1 MFLVN
6 IRRRVARK
14 LLERIK
20 PLQRLGRQ
28 IVAATERALRPVP
41 DLVPIKIRADR
52 RDRAYPRD

>member
-6 IRRRVARK
+6 IRRRVAPK

-28 IVAATERALRPVP
+28 IVAAAERALRPTP
-41 DLVPIKIRADR
+41 ELVPIKIRADR
-52 RDRAYPRD
+52 RDRAYSRD